1 MYVIGIDVSKYKH
14 DCIIMH
20 EDTGEIVRDVFSFDN
35 SKAGFNQ
42 FIRLL
47 ATLDP
52 ALKKKIGF
60 EATGHY
66 QDNLNM
72 FLADNGLNFMEL
84 NALLVHKFKSSLTL
98 RGVKTDKTDARLI
111 ANYLCKVEFK
121 LYPKIVYNILS
132 LRSLCKRHFTLIKD
146 RTKYLISITNF
157 LDRTFP
163 ELKPFL
169 NDNIK
174 SKTAMFLLRKYGI
187 PSKIANMN
195 IQSYELLRKLSRG
208 KFSVAKFYKLKD
220 LAKHTIGFTYPT
232 DTFEIKSLLNVY
244 DSINEEILKV
254 ETKISTLMS
263 KINSKI
269 PTIKG
274 IGLVS
279 AATIIAEIEDINRFV
294 SPDKLLA
301 YAGLDPRIYESGT
314 MSSKGKMNK
323 KGSVN
328 LRRVLMNCAES
339 VIMFNPAFYAYYRK
353 KRDEGKAHRV
363 AISHLARKLVRIIF
377 KLETTQVDFDPS
389 LVK

>member
-1 MYVIGIDVSKYKH
+1 
-14 DCIIMH
+14 
-20 EDTGEIVRDVFSFDN
+20 
-35 SKAGFNQ
+35 
-42 FIRLL
+42 
-47 ATLDP
+47 
-52 ALKKKIGF
+52 
-60 EATGHY
+60 
-66 QDNLNM
+66 
-72 FLADNGLNFMEL
+72 
-84 NALLVHKFKSSLTL
+84 
-98 RGVKTDKTDARLI
+98 
-111 ANYLCKVEFK
+111 
-121 LYPKIVYNILS
+121 
-132 LRSLCKRHFTLIKD
+132 
-146 RTKYLISITNF
+146 
-157 LDRTFP
+157 
-163 ELKPFL
+163 
-169 NDNIK
+169 
-174 SKTAMFLLRKYGI
+174 MFLLRKYGI